1 MAQIQADA
9 AEKRKQRLAA
19 AAAEKARMAQIRLDS
34 RALDKQIHADY
45 KERLKQMGK
54 R

>member
-1 MAQIQADA
+1 
-9 AEKRKQRLAA
+9 
-19 AAAEKARMAQIRLDS
+19 MAQIRLDS
-34 RALDKQIHADY
+34 KALDKQIHADY